1 MTTDSKKQILKQ
13 LRERRYLNK
22 DFDALRNDLLDYAR
36 TYFPNR
42 INDFSEAS
50 LGGLLLDMAA
60 YVGDVQSYY
69 LDHQF
74 QETFPDT
81 ATEPNNIERHLK
93 NAGVKISGA
102 APATVTVTFYIKV
115 PTIDSQGTIDA
126 SSLPV
131 IKQNTV
137 VRANNG
143 VEFILTEDLDFN
155 AKFPNG
161 KYKANVRIGGRN
173 ANDIPQYYIFTLN
186 GLCISGK
193 VATQSVSIGTFTP
206 YKKITLN
213 NPDVT
218 EVISVVDSLG
228 NTYYEVENLTQ
239 DTVYKR
245 VTNLTSD
252 FNLVPE
258 NMVPIPAP
266 YRFVKETSVQTR
278 QTTLTFGGGNA
289 STINDDVIPDPSEF
303 ALPLY
308 GKQTFSRFEINPNNL
323 LSTTTFGVMA
333 ENTTLTINYRYGGGL
348 NNNVEAQTINTV
360 VSLNI
365 FFPNFPSINT
375 AAYVRNSIDI
385 TNVDRASGGE
395 SAPSINTLKDKIPVF
410 RSMQNRIVTKEDL
423 LARVYS
429 LPSNFGRVY
438 RAGIKTNPNNPLST
452 QLYVISRNTSNQLI
466 VSPDSLKKN
475 LVTYLNQYRMISD
488 AIDILD
494 ARVINLKITFS
505 IVVDPNENRELILR
519 NCLIN
524 VKQYFDIKNFD
535 IDQPLIISD
544 VQNIIYNSK
553 GVISLVSLNITN
565 LNGIVE
571 NRGYSEQVYDLTA
584 NTYRGIIFGPPGS
597 IFEVRYKDYDIVGTV
612 V

>member
-13 LRERRYLNK
+13 LKERRYLNK

-81 ATEPNNIERHLK
+81 ATETNNIERHLK

-115 PTIDSQGTIDA
+115 PTIDSQGTIDITA
-126 SSLPV
+126 LPI

-143 VEFILTEDLDFN
+143 VEFILTEDLDFSS
-155 AKFPNG
+155 KYPNG
-161 KYKANVRIGGRN
+161 KYKANVRIGATN
-173 ANDIPQYYIFTLN
+173 ANNIPQYFIFTLD
-186 GLCISGK
+186 GVCISGK
-193 VATQSVSIGTFTP
+193 TATQSVSVGTFTP

-218 EVISVVDSLG
+218 EVIKVVDGQG
-228 NTYYEVENLTQ
+228 NVYYEVENLTQ

-245 VTNLTSD
+245 VTNIASD

-266 YRFVKETSVQTR
+266 YRFVKETSIQTR

-323 LSTTTFGVMA
+323 LKTTTFGVMA
-333 ENTTLTINYRYGGGL
+333 ENTTLEIYYRYGGGL

-365 FFPNFPSINT
+365 FFPKFPTINT

-385 TNVDRASGGE
+385 TNINRASGGE
-395 SAPSINTLKDKIPVF
+395 SAPSVNVLKDKIPVF

-438 RAGIKTNPNNPLST
+438 RAGIKTNPNNPLAT

-505 IVVDPNENRELILR
+505 VVIDPSENRELVLR

-565 LNGIVE
+565 INGTVD
-571 NRGYSEQVYDLTA
+571 NRGYSDQVYDLTA

-597 IFEVRYKDYDIVGTV
+597 IFEVRYKDYDIVGTAV
-612 V
+612 

>member
-1 MTTDSKKQILKQ
+1 MSTDSKKQILKQ

-36 TYFPNR
+36 TYFPDR

-60 YVGDVQSYY
+60 YVGDVQSFY

-74 QETFPDT
+74 QETFPET
-81 ATEPNNIERHLK
+81 AAEPNNIERHLK
-93 NAGVKISGA
+93 NAGVKITGA
-102 APATVTVTFYIKV
+102 APSTVNVTFYVKI
-115 PTIDSQGTIDA
+115 PTIDNQGNINTIA
-126 SSLPV
+126 IPS

-143 VEFILTEDLDFN
+143 VEFTLTEDLNFN
-155 AKFPNG
+155 ARNPDNS
-161 KYKANVRIGGRN
+161 YKANIRVGNTN
-173 ANDIPQYYIFTLN
+173 ANNIPQNYIFSLN

-193 VATQSVSIGTFTP
+193 TTTETVSVGSFIP
-206 YKKITLN
+206 YKKVNLSN
-213 NPDVT
+213 SDVT
-218 EVISVVDSLG
+218 EVISVKDSLG

-239 DTVYKR
+239 DTIYKR
-245 VTNLTSD
+245 VTNLNYD
-252 FNLVPE
+252 FHLVPE

-266 YRFVKETSVQTR
+266 YRFIKEMSLQSKI
-278 QTTLTFGGGNA
+278 TTLTFGGGSA
-289 STINDDVIPDPSEF
+289 STINDDVIPDPSDF

-323 LSTTTFGVMA
+323 LQTTTFGVLA
-333 ENTTLTINYRYGGGL
+333 ENTSLEIRYRYGGGL
-348 NNNVEAQTINTV
+348 NNNVEANTINTI

-365 FFPNFPSINT
+365 FFPNFPSPNT
-375 AAYVRNSIDI
+375 AAYVRNSIDV
-385 TNVDRASGGE
+385 TNDQRASGGE
-395 SAPSINTLKDKIPVF
+395 SAPDINVLKSKIATF

-438 RAGIKTNPNNPLST
+438 RAGIRTNPNNPLAS
-452 QLYVISRNTSNQLI
+452 QLYVISRNTANQLI
-466 VSPDSLKKN
+466 VSPDNLKKN

-494 ARVINLKITFS
+494 ARVINLKVTFS
-505 IVVDPNENRELILR
+505 VVVDPSENRELVLR

-524 VKQYFDIKNFD
+524 IKQYFDIKNFD

-544 VQNIIYNSK
+544 VQNILYNSR
-553 GVISLVSLNITN
+553 GVISLVSLNIN
-565 LNGIVE
+565 NISGEIDG
-571 NRGYSEQVYDLTA
+571 RGYSDQTYDITA
-584 NTYRGIIFGPPGS
+584 NTYRGIVFGSPGS
-597 IFEVRYKDYDIVGTV
+597 IFEIRYKDYDIIGTV

>member
-1 MTTDSKKQILKQ
+1 MATDSKKQILKQ
-13 LRERRYLNK
+13 IRERRYLNK
-22 DFDALRNDLLDYAR
+22 DFEGFRNDLLDYAR

-74 QETFPDT
+74 LETFPET
-81 ATEPNNIERHLK
+81 ASEFNNIQRHLQ
-93 NAGVKISGA
+93 NAGVKIAGA
-102 APATVTVTFYIKV
+102 APASVTVTFYIKV
-115 PTIDSQGTIDA
+115 PVVDSRGSININALPIIKENTI
-126 SSLPV
+126 
-131 IKQNTV
+131 

-143 VEFILTEDLDFN
+143 TEFILTQNLDFGETL
-155 AKFPNG
+155 PDG
-161 KYKANVRIGGRN
+161 RLRANIRVGNVN
-173 ANDIPQYYIFTLN
+173 ANNIPQNYILTLD

-193 VATQSVSIGTFTP
+193 LATQYATVGLFIP
-206 YKKITLN
+206 YRKIALN
-213 NPDVT
+213 NNDVT
-218 EVISVVDSLG
+218 EITNVADSLG
-228 NTYYEVENLTQ
+228 NTYYEVDNLTQ

-245 VTNLTSD
+245 VTNVSYD
-252 FNLVPE
+252 YNLVPE

-266 YRFVKETSVQTR
+266 YRFVAQTDLQTR
-278 QTTLTFGGGNA
+278 STNLIFGGA
-289 STINDDVIPDPSEF
+289 PAQTIDQDIIPDPSEF

-308 GKQTFSRFEINPNNL
+308 GKKTFSRFEINPNNL
-323 LSTTTFGVMA
+323 LQTTTFGVMA
-333 ENTTLTINYRYGGGL
+333 ENTELEIKYRYGGGL
-348 NNNVEAQTINTV
+348 SHNVEAGTINTIV
-360 VSLNI
+360 NLNI
-365 FFPNFPSINT
+365 FFPKFPPSNV
-375 AAYVRNSIDI
+375 ASYVRNSISI
-385 TNVDRASGGE
+385 INNKRASGGE
-395 SAPSINTLKDKIPVF
+395 SAPDINTLKSKIPTF

-438 RAGIKTNPNNPLST
+438 RAGIRTNPNNPLAS
-452 QLYVISRNTSNQLI
+452 QLYIISRNPANQLV
-466 VSPDSLKKN
+466 VSPDTLKKN
-475 LVTYLNQYRMISD
+475 LVSYLNQYRMISD

-494 ARVINLKITFS
+494 ARIINLKINFS
-505 IVVDPNENRELILR
+505 IVVDPQENRELVLR
-519 NCLIN
+519 NCLQN

-544 VQNIIYNSK
+544 IQNIIYNSK
-553 GVISLVSLNITN
+553 NVISLVSLNITN
-565 LNGIVE
+565 LNGAVDSKP
-571 NRGYSEQVYDLTA
+571 YSNQVFDITA